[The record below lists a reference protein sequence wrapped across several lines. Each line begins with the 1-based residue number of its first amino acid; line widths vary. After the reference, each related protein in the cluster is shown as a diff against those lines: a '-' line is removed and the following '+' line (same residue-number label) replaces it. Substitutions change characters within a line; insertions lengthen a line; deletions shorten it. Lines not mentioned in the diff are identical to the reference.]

1 MDLGGSDPAIE
12 LISKCC
18 SLPDI
23 GRRECPG
30 SSNVVAGAQLQWYYM
45 NDSAQPQ
52 ADGSVDLFRERT
64 KLVNCP
70 SERGAWKQL
79 K

>member
-1 MDLGGSDPAIE
+1 M
-12 LISKCC
+12 
-18 SLPDI
+18 
-23 GRRECPG
+23 
-30 SSNVVAGAQLQWYYM
+30 VAGAQLQWYYM

-52 ADGSVDLFRERT
+52 ADGSIDLFRERT

-70 SERGAWKQL
+70 SERGTWKQL